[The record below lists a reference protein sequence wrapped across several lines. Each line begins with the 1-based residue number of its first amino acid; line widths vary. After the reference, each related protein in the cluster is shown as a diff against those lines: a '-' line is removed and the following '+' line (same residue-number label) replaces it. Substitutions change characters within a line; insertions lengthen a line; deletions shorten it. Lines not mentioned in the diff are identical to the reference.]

1 MPPNR
6 IGKKPLSPRPPAPD
20 AVFGPAAGTGDVRD
34 MPRPGGRAAVLAAL
48 RRRIARIERHGVDR
62 GEAAPP
68 LSIGVPALDAA
79 LPDGGLRRAALH
91 EVLAAEADG
100 AAAAFTALLAARR
113 AAPGGGT
120 VLWCTAQRALYGPG
134 LAAFGLVP
142 ERLLLAWGRSDDE
155 RLWAM
160 EEALRCPRLAAVVGE
175 VRRLD
180 LKQGRRLQLAAAAS
194 GVTALLLRP
203 PGVDAAAGAGA
214 AVTRWRVESAPSAA
228 TPGYAGVGVA
238 RFRLTLLRARGGLP
252 GDWCVQWDGQEL
264 VLVAGHEDDKGQG
277 ENEERGSGAG
287 APSAAGAVV
296 ALVADGAA

>member
-20 AVFGPAAGTGDVRD
+20 AVFGPVAVPGDVRD
-34 MPRPGGRAAVLAAL
+34 MPRPGGRAAMLAAL
-48 RRRIARIERHGVDR
+48 RRRIARIERHGVGR

-68 LSIGVPALDAA
+68 LSVGVPALDAA

-134 LAAFGLVP
+134 LAAFGLMP

-214 AVTRWRVESAPSAA
+214 A
-228 TPGYAGVGVA
+228 

-264 VLVAGHEDDKGQG
+264 TLVAGHEDDKGQG
-277 ENEERGSGAG
+277 ENEGRGSGAG
-287 APSAAGAVV
+287 ASSAAGAVV